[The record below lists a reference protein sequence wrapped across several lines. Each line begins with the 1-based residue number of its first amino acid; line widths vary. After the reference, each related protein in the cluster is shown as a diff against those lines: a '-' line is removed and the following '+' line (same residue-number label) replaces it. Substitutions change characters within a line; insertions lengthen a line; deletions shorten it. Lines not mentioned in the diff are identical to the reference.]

1 MNVYLYRH
9 GQTLFNTKGIVQG
22 RGVDSS
28 LNETGKQQAAAFFDR
43 YKDVQFNLILTST
56 LKRTIE
62 TALPFE
68 QLNIPTKRR
77 PELDE
82 IGWGIFEGKPVN
94 EAMRSAYLGLIRSW
108 GEGNYT
114 NCLQDG
120 DSALQMGERLGSF
133 ARYLKTLKYD
143 DILICTHGGCMA
155 FLMAILQDQPL
166 SEMINYK
173 HHNTGLCLF
182 EFDGNK
188 FHLSIQD
195 DLSHLDKINNHKII

>member
-9 GQTLFNTKGIVQG
+9 GETHFNTKGIVQG

-28 LNETGKQQAAAFFDR
+28 LNETGKQQAAAFFDS
-43 YKDVQFNLILTST
+43 YKDVKFNLIITST

-62 TALPFE
+62 TVEPFE
-68 QLNIPTKRR
+68 QLNIPIERR
-77 PELDE
+77 TELDE
-82 IGWGIFEGKPVN
+82 IGWGIYEGKPVN
-94 EAMRSAYLGLIRSW
+94 KEMRSAYLGLIRSW

-114 NCLQDG
+114 NCLQNG

-133 ARYLKTLKYD
+133 AGYLKTLKCD

-155 FLMAILQDQPL
+155 FLLAILQDQPL

-173 HHNTGLCLF
+173 HQNTGLCLF
-182 EFDGNK
+182 NFDGNK
-188 FHLSIQD
+188 FHLRIQD
-195 DLSHLDKINNHKII
+195 DISHLDKIKNHKII